1 MLNNLCLFFLKKDPL
16 HVHFSIRKICLFRI
30 LIFVCQCL
38 FFSLCSCSYVV
49 KETVA
54 PEISSPSS
62 YTLQDASDDAP
73 LQKWWTT
80 FDDPLLNDLI
90 HKILSD
96 NFTLKQG
103 AARINQAYYIQKQT
117 ASLFYPQL
125 ESKLSGSSTWFSGE
139 SQENNNALSLDLSW
153 EIDLWGKLSSA
164 DKAALYEI
172 DADMDAVEAL
182 ALLLSSQTADTYFHL
197 IEQKLQDALLN
208 RQIKVNETF
217 LDLIKLRFANGAASV
232 VDVYQQRQLLAAD
245 QAKRPLIKAQ
255 IATLQNRL
263 YVLMGMAPKSISLA
277 VADQLPSLPPT
288 PPVGIPANLLRNRPD
303 LRSLHKKLL
312 AADHRVA
319 EAVADRLPQIT
330 IGGSGGL
337 LNGNLFLTLFGDAFA
352 SIINWG
358 NLKSEVEKRK
368 AIVQEIMADYSQKY
382 ITAIEEVENALTQEK
397 YYINHMKALDNQLTI
412 SKANLQETRNR
423 YMQGLTDYLPV
434 LSALV
439 SLQDLERDMLTR
451 NRQLISIRLL
461 LYRALGG
468 TPILDNFPPKHEKLV
483 KNINQPQSTQRSQR

>member
-1 MLNNLCLFFLKKDPL
+1 MHIFLRKDLL
-16 HVHFSIRKICLFRI
+16 HSHFPIRKTCFFRI
-30 LIFVCQCL
+30 LIFVFQCL
-38 FFSLCSCSYVV
+38 SFSLCSCTYVV
-49 KETVA
+49 KETAVPA
-54 PEISSPSS
+54 VSPPSS

-90 HKILSD
+90 HKTLSD

-103 AARINQAYYIQKQT
+103 IARINQAFHIQKQT

-125 ESKLSGSSTWFSGE
+125 ESKFSGSSTWFSGE
-139 SQENNNALSLDLSW
+139 GQENNNALSLNLSW

-172 DADMDAVEAL
+172 DADIDAVEAL

-197 IEQKLQDALLN
+197 IEQRLQDALLD
-208 RQIKVNETF
+208 RQIKVHETF
-217 LDLIKLRFANGAASV
+217 LDLIKLRFANAAASV

-245 QAKRPLIKAQ
+245 QAKRPLIRAQ

-263 YVLMGMAPKSISLA
+263 YVLMGAAPNSTSPA
-277 VADQLPSLPPT
+277 VAEQLPSLPPS
-288 PPVGIPANLLRNRPD
+288 PSVGIPADLLQNRPD
-303 LRSLHKKLL
+303 LRSSHKKLL

-337 LNGNLFLTLFGDAFA
+337 FNGNLFLTLFGDAFA

-368 AIVQEIMADYSQKY
+368 AIVREIMADYSQSY
-382 ITAIEEVENALTQEK
+382 ITAIEEVENALIQEK
-397 YYINHMKALDNQLTI
+397 YYIDHLKALDDQLAI

-439 SLQDLERDMLTR
+439 SLQNLERDILAR
-451 NRQLISIRLL
+451 HRQLISIRLL

-468 TPILDNFPPKHEKLV
+468 ADIMNDF
-483 KNINQPQSTQRSQR
+483 SF